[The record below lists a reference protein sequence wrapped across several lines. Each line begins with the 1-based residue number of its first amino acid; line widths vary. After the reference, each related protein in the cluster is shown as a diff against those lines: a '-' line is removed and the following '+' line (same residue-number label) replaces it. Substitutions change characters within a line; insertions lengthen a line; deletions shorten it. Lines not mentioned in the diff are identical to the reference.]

1 MSVSMGT
8 EDDIVLTPEEM
19 MDLYGLY
26 SLDEL
31 DSID

>member
-1 MSVSMGT
+1 MDT

-19 MDLYGLY
+19 MNLYGLY

-31 DSID
+31 DRID

>member
-1 MSVSMGT
+1 MGT